1 MNYRKQAFSLILS
14 LSLVVVLQAQTV
26 ADSLAV
32 VSANWKTTLVEKGMV
47 CREAEFPLLYG
58 VPQHVVL
65 LEITPGKHKFDVLMH
80 SPKEITSVAA
90 SHSGAIAA
98 INGSYF
104 NVKEGTSVCYLLK
117 DGMVVDTTKNGTL
130 GTVTTG
136 AIKVR
141 RKKLS
146 IIPWTRKDERTY
158 RQKRGSLLASG
169 PLMLLDGRTCDLS
182 ACNQNFVMTKHPR
195 SAVAVTGDR
204 KILFIVVDGRFKGQ
218 AEGVNIPELTH
229 LIRILGGKD
238 AINLDGGGSST
249 LWCASAPD
257 NGVLNHPSDNKI
269 FDHHG
274 ERKVANSL
282 CVYK

>member
-1 MNYRKQAFSLILS
+1 MSSKKQFLL
-14 LSLVVVLQAQTV
+14 LLFLLNLVLVLHAQT
-26 ADSLAV
+26 ATDSLAV
-32 VSANWKTTLVEKGMV
+32 ISANWKTTLMKKGIV
-47 CREAEFPLLYG
+47 CHEADFQLLYG
-58 VPQHVVL
+58 VPQHVTILEFAPKKYKFNVL
-65 LEITPGKHKFDVLMH
+65 VH

-117 DGMVVDTTKNGTL
+117 DGVVVDTTKDGTL

-146 IIPWTRKDERTY
+146 IIPWTRKDEKTY
-158 RQKRGSLLASG
+158 RQKKGSLLASG
-169 PLMLLDGRTCDLS
+169 PLMLLDRRVCDLS
-182 ACNQNFVMTKHPR
+182 GCNRGFVMTKHPR
-195 SAVAVTGDR
+195 SAVAVTEDMR
-204 KILFIVVDGRFKGQ
+204 VLFIVVDGRFKGQ
-218 AEGVNIPELTH
+218 AEGINIPELAH
-229 LIRILGGKD
+229 LIRVLGGKD

-249 LWCASAPD
+249 LWCISAPD

-269 FDHHG
+269 FDHQG
-274 ERKVANSL
+274 ERKVANSI
-282 CVYK
+282 CVNK